1 MSKTILETE
10 GSLLARLL
18 IVDDDARLRK
28 LVRTYAE
35 LEHHECEEAGNGTM
49 ALNLLKAQT
58 FDLLIL
64 DVMMPAMDGFEILEK
79 LREFSE
85 IPVIMLTARSEEY
98 DKLQGFRLGVDD
110 YVTKPF
116 SPRELMART
125 SAVLKRTAKKADTL
139 LTFGGLS
146 IVPDTRSVTLNGKE
160 LNLPPKEFDL
170 LLKLA
175 QNEHIV
181 FSRERLLEL
190 VWGYQYYSDGRTVDT
205 HVKALRDHLGT
216 YRAVIQTVWGVGYKF
231 EYKKESV
238 SEA

>member
-1 MSKTILETE
+1 
-10 GSLLARLL
+10 L

-35 LEHHECEEAGNGTM
+35 LEAHECEEAGGADD
-49 ALNLLKAQT
+49 ALSLLKSQP

-64 DVMMPAMDGFEILEK
+64 DVMMPGRDGFWAMEH

-116 SPRELMART
+116 SPRELMARI
-125 SAVLKRTAKKADTL
+125 SAVLKRTGKKPSEE
-139 LTFGGLS
+139 LTFGELS
-146 IVPDTRSVTLNGKE
+146 IVPDSRLVTLKGEK

-170 LLKLA
+170 LLQLA
-175 QNEHIV
+175 QHENSV

-190 VWGYQYYSDGRTVDT
+190 VWGYRYYGDGRTVDT
-205 HVKALRDHLGT
+205 HVKALRDHLGP
-216 YRAVIQTVWGVGYKF
+216 YRTVIQTVWGVGYKF
-231 EYKKESV
+231 EYKKETV
-238 SEA
+238 SET